1 MKAIDLHSITKKSG
15 LVNKYNKIKRK
26 EAKWPYDYIVRMEDD
41 DPQFDTLE
49 VSEFVSGYL
58 SIMEE
63 VVPVTPDNAK
73 LLAHLHYLR
82 QLMDDCVSFDWN
94 DVRSTHRQVLMA
106 IELIR
111 LKWEDTAGVKEA
123 KALALSRIRHNRPME
138 MPTAYQQPDI
148 ANTQQPQKLGL
159 RRNKHFPKPPNTSVP
174 QTTCTL
180 FPVPPSVVTDSVA
193 RSSCC
198 HTRVPNTSSTATHR
212 AEYSTH
218 RPTQS
223 SVKAEHAFVNHN
235 RPRTPTHAHANS
247 HGFGMLAVL
256 RL

>member
-159 RRNKHFPKPPNTSVP
+159 RRNKHFPETPKHIGASDDVYP
-174 QTTCTL
+174 
-180 FPVPPSVVTDSVA
+180 F
-193 RSSCC
+193 SS
-198 HTRVPNTSSTATHR
+198 P
-212 AEYSTH
+212 AECG
-218 RPTQS
+218 
-223 SVKAEHAFVNHN
+223 N
-235 RPRTPTHAHANS
+235 R
-247 HGFGMLAVL
+247 
-256 RL
+256 